1 MSFHILPVDIGLGD
15 GAGIPVRLHSIPS
28 ILTISSPQTL
38 SVRLVAKLPPFP
50 ADDEEPVG
58 KFISTRKNWR
68 LRHHFCL
75 LRLPTTQIAWPYSSI
90 TIQLK
95 D

>member
-50 ADDEEPVG
+50 ADDEEPVE
-58 KFISTRKNWR
+58 N
-68 LRHHFCL
+68 
-75 LRLPTTQIAWPYSSI
+75 SS
-90 TIQLK
+90 QCNSCQEHV
-95 D
+95 